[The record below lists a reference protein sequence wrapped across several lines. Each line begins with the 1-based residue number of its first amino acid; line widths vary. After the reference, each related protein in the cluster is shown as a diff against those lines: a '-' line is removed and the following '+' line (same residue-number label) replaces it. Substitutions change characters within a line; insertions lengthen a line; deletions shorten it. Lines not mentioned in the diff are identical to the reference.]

1 MIENEVLKAIEE
13 RSSTRDYRKDPVP
26 ADMMYALE
34 KAALEAQTSLN
45 RCEQKFFFIT
55 DRNILH
61 DIELDVMKMA
71 EEQREWGYLERL
83 RERDD
88 KVLFGAPLLIV
99 IASREVNDYTAC
111 DSGIAAQT
119 ICLAAHSMGLGS
131 VIMAAPDRIFLG
143 ERGKTWRDRIGM
155 EPGWQFEISV
165 AVGFIKSPKE
175 PHEIDFRNI
184 VVV

>member
-13 RSSTRDYRKDPVP
+13 RSSTRDYRSDPIP
-26 ADMMYALE
+26 EDMMHALK
-34 KAALEAQTSLN
+34 KAALEAPTSLN

-55 DRNILH
+55 DREILH

-71 EEQREWGYLERL
+71 EEQGEWGYLERL
-83 RERDD
+83 KERDN
-88 KVLFGAPLLIV
+88 KVLFGAPLLIIV
-99 IASREVNDYTAC
+99 ASREVNDYTSC
-111 DSGIAAQT
+111 DAGLAAQT

-143 ERGKTWRDRIGM
+143 DRGKPWRERIGM

-165 AVGFIKSPKE
+165 AVGFINSPKE
-175 PHEIDFRNI
+175 PHDIDFGNI
-184 VVV
+184 VDV